1 MKIGDL
7 VRINDL
13 NEPDPRRSIGTII
26 KYDVYDRQFDGM
38 SEQIVEVLWNAGH
51 LGWILSSRLSK
62 VENNLELRDVAMDI

>member
-1 MKIGDL
+1 MELGDL

-13 NEPDPRRSIGTII
+13 NEPDPRRSIGTIV

-38 SEQIVEVLWNAGH
+38 SEKIVEVLWNGGH

-62 VENNLELRDVAMDI
+62 VENNLEVTDVAMDI